1 MIRGI
6 VHISSNDELAIFTV
20 IASSYPYSMTVR
32 IMSQIKY
39 VTVKILMIAHM
50 LLSPSML
57 ASIANDRLNAN
68 MMSQEAILSGI
79 ISPETLYD

>member
-1 MIRGI
+1 
-6 VHISSNDELAIFTV
+6 
-20 IASSYPYSMTVR
+20 
-32 IMSQIKY
+32 MSQIKY